1 MCISMAFYSLFI
13 SILVFLLA
21 DYRIGGREK
30 PRFFRYLGILFFVAV
45 LIFRFDVGWD
55 YPNYYNVAH
64 PTLGDLVHF
73 EPICKCFYYITDF
86 FHFPPLFFMI
96 VGTVTCYFIFR
107 TLLQSSDSVLLGL
120 LTCLAFYLGMIFG
133 GIRQGMA
140 LSVILFAYRY
150 LTQGKWLSY
159 ILMCIV
165 AGLMHYSAFVCLL
178 FPFLYK
184 FLSSSFRLILVLS
197 VLVIGGKVMLADII
211 EQIGYYEGYLTNTDL
226 SGGSILPFVYIAVL
240 LILYILAM
248 LRKGN
253 ESNKRLIRLALIG
266 TAFPFLL
273 GGHIG
278 TRLCYYFMIYICVFL
293 PNIAMQYRAGM
304 RVGFAMCLITLFF
317 GVLYVGKI
325 NPIKNPYMPYRT
337 IFTVDLDHPIFKHD

>member
-1 MCISMAFYSLFI
+1 MLFYIIFI
-13 SILVFLLA
+13 FLLVVLLA
-21 DYRIGGREK
+21 EYRIGGRKK
-30 PRFFRYLGILFFVAV
+30 PSVLLYIGFLFFYAV

-55 YPNYYNVAH
+55 YPNYYKSVY
-64 PTLGDLVHF
+64 PTLGDLSHN
-73 EPICKCFYYITDF
+73 EPIGKCFFYITDF

-96 VGTVTCYFIFR
+96 VGTISCYFVFR

-120 LTCLAFYLGMIFG
+120 LTFLAFFTGMIFSG
-133 GIRQGMA
+133 VRQGMA
-140 LSVILFAYRY
+140 LSVILFSYRY
-150 LTQGKWLSY
+150 LTQGKWLQY
-159 ILMCIV
+159 ILMCV
-165 AGLMHYSAFVCLL
+165 LAGLMHYSAFVCLL

-184 FLSSSFRLILVLS
+184 FLSSSFRLIMVLS
-197 VLVIGGKVMLADII
+197 ILVIGGKVMLADII

-226 SGGSILPFVYIAVL
+226 QGGTILPFVYIAVL

-253 ESNKRLIRLALIG
+253 ESNKRLIRLALMG

-293 PNIAMQYRAGM
+293 PNIATQYRTGM
-304 RVGFAMCLITLFF
+304 RICFATCLITLFF

-337 IFTVDLDHPIFKHD
+337 IFSVDLDHPVFKHDGVN